1 MLGCEE
7 TGVAGDRPV
16 GAAAAAG
23 EQAEARAQDTA
34 GTGSLGSG
42 QADTRC
48 LRLGAAYARVST
60 EKQEREQTIQSQL
73 DALRRVAGESGL
85 EIPPEWY
92 FTDDGYS
99 GALLDRP
106 GLDRLRDL
114 ASEGAIEAVLVCS
127 PDRLAREYAYQ
138 VLVIEELQRAGCELV
153 FLNHAYG
160 DSPEERMLLQM
171 QGVFAEYERALIK
184 ERARRGRLFAARQ
197 GRLNWCNPPYGYR
210 LIRKTEH
217 APQQLLVDETE
228 AEVVRSMYRWLTE
241 EGLSSY
247 AIEKRLHEMGT
258 PTRTSNE
265 RGWCQSTVIEILRDP
280 MYKGEGYYNRTVAV
294 DAKRPRMGRGYKDLR
309 PGNGRSRAARPREEW
324 IQVRVP
330 AIVDDQT
337 WELAQVQLLRNKERA
352 TRNNTKHQYLLRSLL
367 VCGVCERRMIGTW
380 NKYGGRYVCSAR
392 YPRHEPWSCNGRS
405 VVARRL
411 EPQVWEYVS
420 RLLSDSDLLRER
432 YEAGRAD
439 PAVEPREEQE
449 QERLRRKIG
458 ALEREVQRLIDAYQA
473 GVIELEELSERR
485 GCIHEH
491 GRMLRERLLE
501 LGKQRADREQQIRL
515 LQGVDEFCESVRGAL
530 VEPSFE
536 TKQQV
541 LRLVVDRIVVED
553 SKVIIHHVVP
563 TATVRL
569 QTEYQLDKKRR

>member
-1 MLGCEE
+1 M
-7 TGVAGDRPV
+7 A
-16 GAAAAAG
+16 
-23 EQAEARAQDTA
+23 
-34 GTGSLGSG
+34 
-42 QADTRC
+42 
-48 LRLGAAYARVST
+48 AAYARVST
-60 EKQEREQTIQSQL
+60 EKQEKEQTIQSQL
-73 DALRRVAGESGL
+73 DALRRAAGEGGL

-92 FTDDGYS
+92 FADEGYS

-153 FLNHAYG
+153 FLNHSYG

-197 GRLNWCNPPYGYR
+197 GRINWCNPPYGYR

-217 APQQLLVDETE
+217 TPQQLLVDETE
-228 AEVVRSMYRWLTE
+228 AEVVRQMYRWLVE
-241 EGLSSY
+241 ESLSSY

-280 MYKGEGYYNRTVAV
+280 MYKGEAYYNRTVAV
-294 DAKRPRMGRGYKDLR
+294 DAKRPKMERGYKDLR
-309 PGNGRSRAARPREEW
+309 PGNRRSRAARPRDEW

-337 WELAQVQLLRNKERA
+337 WELAQAQLARNRERA
-352 TRNNTKHQYLLRSLL
+352 TRNNTKHNYLLRSLL
-367 VCGVCERRMIGTW
+367 VCGVCGRRMIGTW
-380 NKYGGRYVCSAR
+380 NQYGGRYVCSAR
-392 YPRHEPWSCNGRS
+392 YPRHEPWSCSGRS
-405 VVARRL
+405 VVARRI

-420 RLLSDSDLLRER
+420 GLLSDPELLRAR
-432 YEAGRAD
+432 YEEGRAD

-449 QERLRRKIG
+449 RERLGRKVG
-458 ALEREVQRLIDAYQA
+458 AMEREVQRLIDAYQA

-485 GCIHEH
+485 GRIQEH
-491 GRMLRERLLE
+491 GRMLRERLSE
-501 LGKQRADREQQIRL
+501 IGKQRADREQQIRL

-530 VEPSFE
+530 LEPSFE

-541 LRLVVDRIVVED
+541 LQLVVDRIVVED
-553 SKVIIHHVVP
+553 SKVTIHHVVP
-563 TATVRL
+563 TAPVRL
-569 QTEYQLDKKRR
+569 QTEYQPDKKRR